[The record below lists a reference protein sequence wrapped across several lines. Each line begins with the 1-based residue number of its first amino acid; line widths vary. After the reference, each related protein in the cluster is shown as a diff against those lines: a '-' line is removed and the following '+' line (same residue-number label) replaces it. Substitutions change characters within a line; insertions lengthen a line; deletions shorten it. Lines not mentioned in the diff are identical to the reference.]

1 MVEPGAKALMM
12 LKNKLVPG
20 PSLSSQIRP
29 LWSVSPTT
37 MSDVSPCR
45 PGLALRRGLLSS
57 LAACRLRVFRVAR
70 RTDDDHVALAKERQE
85 GVPGVGLILPFY

>member
-29 LWSVSPTT
+29 LVGVA
-37 MSDVSPCR
+37 DDDER
-45 PGLALRRGLLSS
+45 RLALSTGLGV
-57 LAACRLRVFRVAR
+57 APRVAVVARRLRVFRVAR

-85 GVPGVGLILPFY
+85 GVPGVGLILPFN